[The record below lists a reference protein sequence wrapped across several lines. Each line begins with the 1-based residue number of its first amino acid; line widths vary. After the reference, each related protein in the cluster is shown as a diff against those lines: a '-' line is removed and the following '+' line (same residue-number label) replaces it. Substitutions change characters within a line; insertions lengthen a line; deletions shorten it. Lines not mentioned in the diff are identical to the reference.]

1 MRCFA
6 FIFYVFRRSR
16 RSCPTG
22 NSRPLNGEIPTLRY
36 SLAFIVYIHGLPANQ
51 SWFPLVCCWHDIVSA
66 GRQVGNSAGRHVAG
80 RQVSRSASRHTGRLA
95 SRQVGRLAARHV
107 SRSAS
112 RQVGRQVSRSAG
124 WQVGRPPGRQV
135 GRSAGRQVGES
146 AGRQVGRSARLSQAK
161 DRDKSGPESLR
172 EFQEKIKRR
181 FAKRC
186 ARVRRS
192 GRGGR
197 GWGE

>member
-1 MRCFA
+1 MEHVSGINDRKLKNVMRCFA

-22 NSRPLNGEIPTLRY
+22 NSRPLNGEIPTLR
-36 SLAFIVYIHGLPANQ
+36 SSFAFIVYIHGLPANQ

-112 RQVGRQVSRSAG
+112 RQVGPQVSRSAG
-124 WQVGRPPGRQV
+124 GQVGRPPGRQV

-146 AGRQVGRSARLSQAK
+146 AGRQVQATPVASARAIASFRPA
-161 DRDKSGPESLR
+161 GSLR
-172 EFQEKIKRR
+172 GRW
-181 FAKRC
+181 A
-186 ARVRRS
+186 ARN
-192 GRGGR
+192 G
-197 GWGE
+197 